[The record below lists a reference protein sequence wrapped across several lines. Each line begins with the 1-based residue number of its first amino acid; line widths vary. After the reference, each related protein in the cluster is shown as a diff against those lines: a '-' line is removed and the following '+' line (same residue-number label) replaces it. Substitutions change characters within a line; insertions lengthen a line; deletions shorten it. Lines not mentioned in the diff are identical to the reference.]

1 MVELAPFEPW
11 TLVLFAALNPVV
23 VIVAVAL
30 GRQAD
35 QWQKV
40 LLAGFAAAL
49 AGAVALW
56 LIIWLGFVRLTGF
69 GGEGGIF
76 IASIIIGSLWA
87 AAAYRF
93 ARK

>member
-1 MVELAPFEPW
+1 MLELAPFDPW
-11 TLVLFAALNPVV
+11 TLVLFALLNPVV

-49 AGAVALW
+49 AGAAALW
-56 LIIWLGFVRLTGF
+56 LITWLGFVRLTGL
-69 GGEGGIF
+69 GGEAGVF
-76 IASIIIGSLWA
+76 IASIVIGSVWA